1 MLRIYSLLLFGF
13 VSFSVSA
20 DPRVWLLVDTQ
31 ERKIEVKKG
40 EKTIETLESI
50 SIGRGKKS

>member
-40 EKTIETLESI
+40 EKTIETLES
-50 SIGRGKKS
+50 S